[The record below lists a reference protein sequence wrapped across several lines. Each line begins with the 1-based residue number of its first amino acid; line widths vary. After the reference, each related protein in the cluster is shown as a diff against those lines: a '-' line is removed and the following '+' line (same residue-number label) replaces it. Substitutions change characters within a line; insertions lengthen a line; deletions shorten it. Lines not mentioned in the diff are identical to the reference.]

1 MPKISYMVTD
11 EYVRDW
17 KRIHALREII
27 SNGIDAEIEKR
38 ATLNVRHDSRTQKL
52 YVRND
57 RTKLDVKALYFGGT
71 TKADDDRLV
80 GQYGEGLKIAMLV
93 LAREKV
99 PLRIHNCDEDWDV
112 KIEPDERGV
121 KVLTLYTRRSRNPD
135 DCVEVEIGDVN
146 NDLWYEARSMF
157 LRLAPPLE
165 SFDTS
170 YGQILPEV
178 DQVGKVYVKGV
189 LVGEFPKSAFGY
201 NFRDLDVGR
210 DRVSFDQSSA
220 QTRIARMW
228 EEAVTRGDEVGNL
241 LFNAFLKHAEDMKG
255 FAWLYLEKTGDTLKR
270 LFQARFGE
278 DAYPVSGSAQEAEIG
293 HYGYRGVI
301 VPESL
306 VSALRYAYPGIQTIR
321 QNFSQSV
328 RETYPLDTLD
338 PLERQNFLDAITWLV
353 EASDKVSD
361 VKERTTIVRFE
372 DAGLMGLHSD
382 RQIFISRLAL
392 GSFGLEIDGDT
403 IGLT

>member
-80 GQYGEGLKIAMLV
+80 GQYGEGLKLAMLV

-228 EEAVTRGDEVGNL
+228 EEAATSDGL
-241 LFNAFLKHAEDMKG
+241 LP
-255 FAWLYLEKTGDTLKR
+255 
-270 LFQARFGE
+270 QAGM
-278 DAYPVSGSAQEAEIG
+278 SSSSATWWRSCASAAAAAS
-293 HYGYRGVI
+293 R
-301 VPESL
+301 SL
-306 VSALRYAYPGIQTIR
+306 VAGAASSCPTRSRCWRRRACASSAPRT
-321 QNFSQSV
+321 
-328 RETYPLDTLD
+328 
-338 PLERQNFLDAITWLV
+338 
-353 EASDKVSD
+353 ASAWASS
-361 VKERTTIVRFE
+361 
-372 DAGLMGLHSD
+372 A
-382 RQIFISRLAL
+382 
-392 GSFGLEIDGDT
+392 
-403 IGLT
+403 